1 MGEMDLI
8 YLVVGVGLG
17 LLGSRFIRSTKEPK
31 EPVVSTS
38 INQPEEPMVSTSIK
52 QLEEPMVST
61 SSEPQGTDQENLQPL
76 KEELKQTQLAYQ
88 MAQQI
93 SQFKGGFLARTS
105 HELRSPLSSLIGMHQ
120 LILNDLCDSPE
131 EEREFVAQANDSA
144 KKMVKLLDE
153 LIAVAKME
161 HGKTRLE
168 TRSLPLTK
176 VFEDVHTLTHMQA
189 ANNNLQLEIVP
200 PETEIYVLADSRR
213 FQQVLVGLIDS
224 AISQME
230 VRKEGSIRV
239 WAACSTESPQAHIW
253 IDVQTPASIWSE
265 AVDLFSRAP
274 DEIQTQP
281 DETSKIS
288 PGLTLFMVQTL
299 IEVMNGRLDV
309 LSVSSGDPTSDS
321 QENSIRLQCSMP
333 LGTPEPVE
341 QGLEVG

>member
-17 LLGSRFIRSTKEPK
+17 LLGSRFTRFIKEPK
-31 EPVVSTS
+31 
-38 INQPEEPMVSTSIK
+38 EPMVSTSV
-52 QLEEPMVST
+52 EEPKPPVVST
-61 SSEPQGTDQENLQPL
+61 SSVPQGADQENLQPL

-88 MAQQI
+88 MAQEM

-168 TRSLPLTK
+168 IRSLPLTK
-176 VFEDVHTLTHMQA
+176 VFEDLLLLTHMQA

-200 PETEIYVLADSRR
+200 PEPEIYVLADSRR
-213 FQQVLVGLIDS
+213 FQQVLVGLVDS
-224 AISQME
+224 AITQME
-230 VRKEGSIRV
+230 ERKEGSIKV
-239 WAACSTESPQAHIW
+239 WAACSTESPEVRIW
-253 IDVQTPASIWSE
+253 IDIQSPASIWSE
-265 AVDLFSRAP
+265 AVDLFSTIP
-274 DEIQTQP
+274 QIKTQP
-281 DETSKIS
+281 NETSNIS
-288 PGLTLFMVQTL
+288 PGLTLFMIQTL
-299 IEVMNGRLDV
+299 VEVMNGHLEV
-309 LSVSSGDPTSDS
+309 LAVSSEDTVGDSGTD
-321 QENSIRLQCSMP
+321 NMIRLQCSMP
-333 LGTPEPVE
+333 LGTPEIVEPV
-341 QGLEVG
+341 LEAG

>member
-1 MGEMDLI
+1 MDLI

-38 INQPEEPMVSTSIK
+38 INQP
-52 QLEEPMVST
+52 EEPMVST

-131 EEREFVAQANDSA
+131 EEREFVAQANNSA

-176 VFEDVHTLTHMQA
+176 VFEDVHIL
-189 ANNNLQLEIVP
+189 
-200 PETEIYVLADSRR
+200 
-213 FQQVLVGLIDS
+213 
-224 AISQME
+224 
-230 VRKEGSIRV
+230 
-239 WAACSTESPQAHIW
+239 
-253 IDVQTPASIWSE
+253 
-265 AVDLFSRAP
+265 
-274 DEIQTQP
+274 
-281 DETSKIS
+281 
-288 PGLTLFMVQTL
+288 
-299 IEVMNGRLDV
+299 
-309 LSVSSGDPTSDS
+309 
-321 QENSIRLQCSMP
+321 
-333 LGTPEPVE
+333 
-341 QGLEVG
+341 